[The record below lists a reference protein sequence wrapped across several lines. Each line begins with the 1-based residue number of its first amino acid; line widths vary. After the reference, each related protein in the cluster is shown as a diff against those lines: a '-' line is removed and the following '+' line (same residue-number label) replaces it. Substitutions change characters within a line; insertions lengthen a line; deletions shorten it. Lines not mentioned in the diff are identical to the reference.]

1 MAKHN
6 IKEAA
11 RLAGVNRTTLYTY
24 MKEGRISWETLP
36 NGNRVIDTAEL
47 SRVFGTLQRLNTN
60 SMSTNQHNQ
69 HTQTVDSA
77 REVSLLQEQ
86 IEALRQHVQA
96 AETDKTDLRQ
106 RLDQAERRAE
116 RAEEERR
123 LVTGFL
129 EDLRPKP
136 PASKERQ
143 RRWWFW

>member
-11 RLAGVNRTTLYTY
+11 HLAGVNRTTLYTY

-47 SRVFGTLQRLNTN
+47 SRVFGTLQSLDTN
-60 SMSTNQHNQ
+60 GMSKSQHDQ
-69 HTQTVDSA
+69 HMKTVDSA
-77 REVSLLQEQ
+77 REVSLLREQ

-96 AETDKTDLRQ
+96 AEADKTDLRQ

-123 LVTGFL
+123 QMTGLL

-136 PASKERQ
+136 PASKER
-143 RRWWFW
+143 RRWWWLW

>member
-47 SRVFGTLQRLNTN
+47 SRVFGTLQSLNTN
-60 SMSTNQHNQ
+60 SMSKNQHDQ
-69 HTQTVDSA
+69 HTPTANSI
-77 REVSLLQEQ
+77 REISLLQEQ
-86 IEALRQHVQA
+86 IETLRQHVQA
-96 AETDKTDLRQ
+96 AETDKADLRQ

-123 LVTGFL
+123 QVTGL
-129 EDLRPKP
+129 LQDLRPKP
-136 PASKERQ
+136 PASKER

>member
-47 SRVFGTLQRLNTN
+47 SRVFGTLRSLNTN
-60 SMSTNQHNQ
+60 DMPKNQHNQ
-69 HTQTVDSA
+69 HTQTTDSA

-96 AETDKTDLRQ
+96 AEADKADLRR

-123 LVTGFL
+123 QVAGLL
-129 EDLRPKP
+129 EDLRPKS
-136 PASKERQ
+136 PASKER
-143 RRWWFW
+143 RRWRFW